1 MKKNLTYY
9 GIIWAIAL
17 IVFNIAVFV
26 PPIERYGSFWTGY
39 VLITL
44 VFIVQLVCSILFFK
58 DENLGKKFLNMP
70 VMVISFSA
78 LIASLIIGGTFMA
91 VPSIPDFLAIIICAV
106 MTGFY
111 AIAIVS
117 AKAGADAVESID
129 KKVKAQTFFIKSLT
143 VDAQTLISRAQSDE
157 TKALANKVYEA
168 VRYSDPMSNE
178 TLAGAESAITLKF
191 NEFANAVAGGDNA
204 YAESSANELLILIND
219 RNQKCKLLK

>member
-1 MKKNLTYY
+1 M
-9 GIIWAIAL
+9 
-17 IVFNIAVFV
+17 
-26 PPIERYGSFWTGY
+26 
-39 VLITL
+39 
-44 VFIVQLVCSILFFK
+44 FIVQLVCSILFFK